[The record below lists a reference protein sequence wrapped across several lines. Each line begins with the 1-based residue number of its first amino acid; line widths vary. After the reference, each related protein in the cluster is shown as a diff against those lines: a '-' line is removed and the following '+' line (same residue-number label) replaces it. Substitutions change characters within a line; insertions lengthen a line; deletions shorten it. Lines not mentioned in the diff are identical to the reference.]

1 MDLECPICYEKIRE
15 DDLVELT
22 CGHKFHYSCILATF
36 KSTVNSYDSK
46 CRECPYCRVQ
56 SDYLELKN
64 GSLPLRNIHREYE
77 HLKGKNIK
85 IETLDKYLEP
95 TKCKAILASGA
106 NKGCQCSRKV
116 HENGYCK
123 THAKKQVAKYMYF
136 PV

>member
-1 MDLECPICYEKIRE
+1 MDLECPICYEKISE

-36 KSTVNSYDSK
+36 KSTVNSYDNK

-56 SDYLELKN
+56 SDFLELKK

-77 HLKGKNIK
+77 HLKGKNIR

-95 TKCKAILASGA
+95 TKCKAILASGV